1 MRKIVKDLPYQVN
14 QRAFLALLGFKTGK
28 SIFTETMYKRMKRAV
43 EKAKNAIEPRG
54 VYALYRIENV
64 LEEMVVL
71 ENRIFLPGRSISL
84 HCRGF
89 THVYLMAVTIGE
101 KIDKLIE
108 ESPVEEAMII
118 DAYGSEAVE
127 GVAESLNRGIE
138 REAVHFG
145 LVRFNWRFSPGYGDL
160 QLEMNLQLGR
170 ALAMEEIGI
179 KVMEN
184 LSLSP
189 RKSITAIIPAGG

>member
-14 QRAFLALLGFKTGK
+14 QRAFLALICFKTGK
-28 SIFTETMYKRMKRAV
+28 STITETMYKRMKRAV
-43 EKAKNAIEPRG
+43 EKAKSVIEPRG
-54 VYALYRIENV
+54 VYALYRIESV

-71 ENRIFLPGRSISL
+71 ENRISLAGRSIST
-84 HCRGF
+84 HCKGF
-89 THVYLMAVTIGE
+89 SHVYLMAVTIGE

-108 ESPVEEAMII
+108 ESPVEMAMII

-127 GVAESLNRGIE
+127 GVAESLNKGIE

-160 QLEMNLQLGR
+160 PLSTNLLFER
-170 ALAMEEIGI
+170 ALAMEDIGI
-179 KVMEN
+179 RVMEN